1 MQTIKLKL
9 IRSNDTC
16 QKEKKRDSQFFCSN
30 LFLWFLNKNTTNLLC
45 ISLKFLNC
53 SQVSDSQ
60 VKSIL
65 LSSGKYEETIF
76 ILK

>member
-1 MQTIKLKL
+1 MQTIKPKL
-9 IRSNDTC
+9 IQSNDTC
-16 QKEKKRDSQFFCSN
+16 QKKKTRFSIL
-30 LFLWFLNKNTTNLLC
+30 LF
-45 ISLKFLNC
+45 KFVLVVFKQKHHKFALHFIRILNC